1 MSDETEYQFG
11 SNWLNALD
19 LDGLEDELKSDGS
32 SEFDFTDY
40 EKYSNP
46 ANARASEEPVT
57 AASQVGSDV
66 NPDGG
71 YESAYDH
78 YTKSLITDDDI
89 ISNANRFYPTE
100 KTYRSLLLDTFTPDQ
115 VIELEK
121 IQRTL
126 SISNNQKIKIYRE
139 KLDEW
144 GISYSPIG
152 GGTNRYAFM
161 TDSYI
166 IKIACDSDGKIDN
179 KREYLYSIPLQPYV
193 IKCYEIFGDGIM
205 AVFEYVEA
213 FTQDDFWKST
223 KKMREILSNI
233 GNQFLIGDVGI
244 DQTNYVNWGFR
255 DDRSIVIL
263 DYAYIY
269 SVTFKQFTCSCSP
282 TSVLYYNNDFT
293 KLVCNTCG
301 KVYSFREVRKKIS
314 KKDQD
319 EEIGDL
325 FEKGYILTHKEEV
338 KKFNPKFVLGA
349 YGTIRSKLEKEIKK
363 RGKLMFKS
371 GFSKRHDNNYDE
383 PKELSDILADIE
395 SGACDDLLD
404 QFK

>member
-11 SNWLNALD
+11 SNWLNSLD
-19 LDGLEDELKSDGS
+19 LDGLEDELKSEGS

-46 ANARASEEPVT
+46 ANARASEEPDT

-66 NPDGG
+66 NPDGE
-71 YESAYDH
+71 YESTYDH

-89 ISNANRFYPTE
+89 VSNANRFYPTE

-144 GISYSPIG
+144 GIAYSPIG

-319 EEIGDL
+319 EEIGNL